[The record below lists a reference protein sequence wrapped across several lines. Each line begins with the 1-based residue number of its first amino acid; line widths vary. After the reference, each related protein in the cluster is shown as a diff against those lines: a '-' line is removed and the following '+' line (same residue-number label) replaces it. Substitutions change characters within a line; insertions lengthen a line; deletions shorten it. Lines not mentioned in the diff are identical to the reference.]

1 MEKPKRILNKMS
13 TTQLSAI
20 GFFIAIIAGT
30 CLLKLPFAT
39 MPGQTTTWIDAL
51 FTATTSICVTG
62 LTTVTMAT
70 HWTLFGK
77 IIIML
82 LCQLG
87 GFGVITV
94 TIFIFVVI
102 GKKISMRERIR
113 IQESYNLD
121 SSKGMVILLKRII
134 KGTLIVEGIGAFFYS
149 FQFIPQFGY
158 IKGIWYSIF
167 HSVSAFCN
175 AGIDILGDSS
185 FRLYISNPI
194 INFTTMFLII
204 VAGIGFPVWWDI
216 ITAIKD
222 CRKASKKNRFIFRKL
237 ELHSK
242 VAITTTMILIGV
254 GFIITFI
261 CEYSNPATIGTMSM
275 GEKLMASFFQ
285 SITTRTAGFES
296 ISQGQ
301 LTNGTAL
308 CSLILMFIGGSPA
321 GTAGGI
327 KTTTMAM
334 LVLTTVASLRGN
346 KDTEVFG
353 RKISPT
359 ILRTGLSI
367 ILCSFAVLLISTM
380 LLFIIEDFSFLDT
393 FYETVSAIATVG
405 LTRGIT
411 PELSIAGKVVI
422 IITMYLGRIG
432 PITMAMAMLAKRHNK
447 KNFRELPERTIIL
460 G

>member
-1 MEKPKRILNKMS
+1 MEKPKKILNRMS

-20 GFFIAIIAGT
+20 GFLIAILIGT

-39 MPGQTTTWIDAL
+39 VSGQTTTWIDAL

-77 IIIML
+77 VIVML

-94 TIFIFVVI
+94 TIFILVI
-102 GKKISMRERIR
+102 MGKKISMRERIR
-113 IQESYNLD
+113 IRESYNLD
-121 SSKGMVILLKRII
+121 SSRGMVTLLKRII
-134 KGTLIVEGIGAFFYS
+134 KGTLIVEILGAFFYA
-149 FQFIPQFGY
+149 FQFIPQFGFVR
-158 IKGIWYSIF
+158 GVGYSIF

-185 FRLYISNPI
+185 LRLYVANPI

-216 ITAIKD
+216 IAVVKEW
-222 CRKASKKNRFIFRKL
+222 KKVPEKKIHLFRKL
-237 ELHSK
+237 KLHSK
-242 VAITTTMILIGV
+242 VAIVTTIILITI
-254 GFIITFI
+254 GFLITLI
-261 CEYSNPATIGTMSM
+261 CEYSNPNTIGNLPI
-275 GEKLMASFFQ
+275 GKKLIASLFQ
-285 SITTRTAGFES
+285 SVTTRTAGFES
-296 ISQGQ
+296 LPQSE

-327 KTTTMAM
+327 KTTTIAM
-334 LVLTTVASLRGN
+334 LVLTTIASLRGN

-353 RKISPT
+353 RRISPM

-367 ILCSFAVLLISTM
+367 VLCSFVALLGATM
-380 LLFIIEDFSFLDT
+380 LLFITEDFGFLDT
-393 FYETVSAIATVG
+393 FYETVSAIGTVG

-411 PELSIAGKVVI
+411 SQLSVIGKIII

-432 PITMAMAMLAKRHNK
+432 PITMAMAMLAKRRNK